1 MKPSKKQK
9 ISSAMIAIL
18 KSASAG
24 MPLTTGLRGRSA
36 HGAAEGT
43 RIALVRRGM
52 LDRDGITAAGH
63 GALAECL
70 ARGKDQ

>member
-1 MKPSKKQK
+1 MNAPSTKYV
-9 ISSAMIAIL
+9 SPAMLAML
-18 KSASAG
+18 KNASAG
-24 MPLTTGLRGRSA
+24 MPLTSGLHGRSE

-52 LDRDGITAAGH
+52 LDRDGITAAGY

-70 ARGKDQ
+70 AQEKDQ